1 MPFSPSAACR
11 FLDLPQV
18 NLRNLQLHLTKNSF
32 ATAPTHLCGVAL
44 SHIIP
49 HFVGRKLIKTSPGNI
64 RITNEP
70 NKVVQDIEKHFLL
83 CHDCEELFSAKE
95 RWFANTIFN
104 PYQEHKK
111 TVFNYDKNLTYFIIS
126 LSWKSPYRDLEE
138 FSCDKEFSKE
148 ILMILF
154 RAEQTMRDYLL
165 GKRKDI
171 DTIENHILFFDRIKY
186 TQDLDASQHP
196 SIVMHRSTSSYTVYN
211 GKTSFTISNLMGILI
226 VTFFSMDTN
235 ECWSNTKIE
244 IETGTIEAK
253 NQKIVSVVGQEIQHW
268 MNQTKEAQKNISE
281 TQQKK
286 ILEKIQALGD
296 DIKNYPIFQDWMDDA
311 ALK

>member
-1 MPFSPSAACR
+1 MAKTQMGQCALCR
-11 FLDLPQV
+11 A
-18 NLRNLQLHLTKNSF
+18 NKELQ
-32 ATAPTHLCGVAL
+32 L

-126 LSWKSPYRDLEE
+126 LSWKSLYRDLEE

-186 TQDLDASQHP
+186 AQDLDASQHP

-211 GKTSFTISNLMGILI
+211 GKTSFTISN
-226 VTFFSMDTN
+226 TN
-235 ECWSNTKIE
+235 P
-244 IETGTIEAK
+244 
-253 NQKIVSVVGQEIQHW
+253 H
-268 MNQTKEAQKNISE
+268 
-281 TQQKK
+281 
-286 ILEKIQALGD
+286 
-296 DIKNYPIFQDWMDDA
+296 
-311 ALK
+311 LKH

>member
-1 MPFSPSAACR
+1 MAKTQMGQCALCR
-11 FLDLPQV
+11 A
-18 NLRNLQLHLTKNSF
+18 NKELQ
-32 ATAPTHLCGVAL
+32 L

-70 NKVVQDIEKHFLL
+70 NKVVQDIEKHLLL

-126 LSWKSPYRDLEE
+126 LSWKSLYRDLEE

-171 DTIENHILFFDRIKY
+171 DTIENHILFIDRIKY
-186 TQDLDASQHP
+186 AQDLDASQHP

-253 NQKIVSVVGQEIQHW
+253 NQKIVSVVGQETQHW

-296 DIKNYPIFQDWMDDA
+296 NIKNYPIFQDWMDDA

>member
-1 MPFSPSAACR
+1 MAKTQMGQCALCR
-11 FLDLPQV
+11 E
-18 NLRNLQLHLTKNSF
+18 NKELQ
-32 ATAPTHLCGVAL
+32 L
-44 SHIIP
+44 SHIVP
-49 HFVGRKLIKTSPGNI
+49 HFVGRKLSKTAPGNI

-70 NKVVQDIEKHFLL
+70 NKVAQDIEKHFLL

-104 PYQEHKK
+104 PYQDHKK
-111 TVFNYDKNLTYFIIS
+111 AVFDYDENLTYFIIS
-126 LSWKSPYRDLEE
+126 LSWRSLYLDLEE
-138 FSCDKEFSKE
+138 YSRDKEFNKD

-165 GKRKDI
+165 GKRQDI
-171 DTIENHILFFDRIKY
+171 DTIENHIFFFDRIKY
-186 TQDLDASQHP
+186 AQNLDASQHP
-196 SIVMHRSTSSYTVYN
+196 SIAMHRSISSYTVYN

-226 VTFFSMDTN
+226 VTFYSMDTN
-235 ECWSNTKIE
+235 EYWNNTKIE
-244 IETGTIEAK
+244 IENGTIEAK
-253 NQKIVSVVGQEIQHW
+253 NQEMVSVVGQEIQHW
-268 MNQTKEAQKNISE
+268 MNQAKEAQKNISE

-286 ILEKIQALGD
+286 IQEKMQALGD

>member
-126 LSWKSPYRDLEE
+126 LSWKSLYRDLEE

-244 IETGTIEAK
+244 IETGTFEAK

>member
-1 MPFSPSAACR
+1 MGQCALCR
-11 FLDLPQV
+11 A
-18 NLRNLQLHLTKNSF
+18 NKELQ
-32 ATAPTHLCGVAL
+32 L

-126 LSWKSPYRDLEE
+126 LSWKSLYRDLEE

-186 TQDLDASQHP
+186 AQDLDASQHP

>member
-1 MPFSPSAACR
+1 MAKTQMGQCALCR
-11 FLDLPQV
+11 A
-18 NLRNLQLHLTKNSF
+18 NKELQ
-32 ATAPTHLCGVAL
+32 L

-126 LSWKSPYRDLEE
+126 LSWKSLYRDLEE

-171 DTIENHILFFDRIKY
+171 DTIENHILFIDRVKY
-186 TQDLDASQHP
+186 AQDLDASQHP

>member
-1 MPFSPSAACR
+1 MAKTQMGQCALCR
-11 FLDLPQV
+11 A
-18 NLRNLQLHLTKNSF
+18 NKELQ
-32 ATAPTHLCGVAL
+32 L

-126 LSWKSPYRDLEE
+126 LSWKSLYRDLEE

>member
-1 MPFSPSAACR
+1 MGQCALCR
-11 FLDLPQV
+11 A
-18 NLRNLQLHLTKNSF
+18 NKELQ
-32 ATAPTHLCGVAL
+32 L

-126 LSWKSPYRDLEE
+126 LSWKSLYRDLEE

-186 TQDLDASQHP
+186 AQDLDASQHP

-286 ILEKIQALGD
+286 ILEKIQVLGD

>member
-1 MPFSPSAACR
+1 MAKTQMGQCALCR
-11 FLDLPQV
+11 A
-18 NLRNLQLHLTKNSF
+18 NKELQ
-32 ATAPTHLCGVAL
+32 L

-126 LSWKSPYRDLEE
+126 LSWKSLYRDLEE

-186 TQDLDASQHP
+186 AQDLDASQHP
-196 SIVMHRSTSSYTVYN
+196 SIVMHRSTSSYIVYN

-253 NQKIVSVVGQEIQHW
+253 NQKIVSVVGQETQHW

-296 DIKNYPIFQDWMDDA
+296 NIKNYPIFQDWMDDA

>member
-1 MPFSPSAACR
+1 
-11 FLDLPQV
+11 
-18 NLRNLQLHLTKNSF
+18 
-32 ATAPTHLCGVAL
+32 
-44 SHIIP
+44 
-49 HFVGRKLIKTSPGNI
+49 
-64 RITNEP
+64 
-70 NKVVQDIEKHFLL
+70 
-83 CHDCEELFSAKE
+83 
-95 RWFANTIFN
+95 
-104 PYQEHKK
+104 
-111 TVFNYDKNLTYFIIS
+111 
-126 LSWKSPYRDLEE
+126 
-138 FSCDKEFSKE
+138 
-148 ILMILF
+148 
-154 RAEQTMRDYLL
+154 
-165 GKRKDI
+165 
-171 DTIENHILFFDRIKY
+171 
-186 TQDLDASQHP
+186 
-196 SIVMHRSTSSYTVYN
+196 
-211 GKTSFTISNLMGILI
+211 MGILI

>member
-1 MPFSPSAACR
+1 MAKTQMGQCALCR
-11 FLDLPQV
+11 A
-18 NLRNLQLHLTKNSF
+18 NKELQ
-32 ATAPTHLCGVAL
+32 L

-126 LSWKSPYRDLEE
+126 LSWKSLYRDLEE

-171 DTIENHILFFDRIKY
+171 DTIENHIFFFDRIKSA
-186 TQDLDASQHP
+186 QGLDVSQHP

-211 GKTSFTISNLMGILI
+211 RKTSFTISNLMGILI
-226 VTFFSMDTN
+226 VTFYSMDTN
-235 ECWSNTKIE
+235 EYWNNTKIE

>member
-1 MPFSPSAACR
+1 MGQCALCR
-11 FLDLPQV
+11 A
-18 NLRNLQLHLTKNSF
+18 NKELQ
-32 ATAPTHLCGVAL
+32 L

-126 LSWKSPYRDLEE
+126 LSWKSLYRDLEE

-186 TQDLDASQHP
+186 AQDLDASQHP

-253 NQKIVSVVGQEIQHW
+253 NQKIVSVVGQETQHW

-286 ILEKIQALGD
+286 ILEKTQALGD
-296 DIKNYPIFQDWMDDA
+296 NIKNYPIFQDWMDDA